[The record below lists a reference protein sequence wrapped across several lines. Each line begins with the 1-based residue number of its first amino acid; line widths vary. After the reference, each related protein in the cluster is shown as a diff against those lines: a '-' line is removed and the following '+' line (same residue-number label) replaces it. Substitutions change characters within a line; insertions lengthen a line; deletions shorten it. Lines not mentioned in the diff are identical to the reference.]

1 MSIPT
6 AQKTWKV
13 VRQGKPSKA
22 LEFDEHSAVPSELKR
37 GEVLVKVQAA
47 ALNPVGYK
55 LMQLM
60 PNMFANRPFPA
71 ENDFSGVIAA
81 VHESTDS
88 ESEFKVGDRVFG
100 IIPVEVQRETKQ
112 GALAQYLRTDASYLA
127 RLPTNVTFTQAAGF
141 ALAAETAWQ
150 GLFKFGGLEPGQ
162 SVFINGGSSSVGC
175 FAIQIA
181 KAKGCK
187 VVASASSKNEEYVK
201 SWGADEFI
209 DYTAGPLHLALSKN
223 PPSPKFH
230 VILDAVGLD
239 DPSLYLN
246 SRSYLAPNGIYL
258 STGPMPSFSLGGMR
272 DMLSLIFHAYLR
284 PRWLGGVP
292 SAFKIFMLKHNRE
305 DLHEIKELIQEGKLK
320 PAVDSVF
327 AFEDT
332 LKAYDRLM
340 SHRAKGKV
348 VIRVDPEAE

>member
-1 MSIPT
+1 
-6 AQKTWKV
+6 
-13 VRQGKPSKA
+13 
-22 LEFDEHSAVPSELKR
+22 
-37 GEVLVKVQAA
+37 
-47 ALNPVGYK
+47 
-55 LMQLM
+55 MQLM

-71 ENDFSGVIAA
+71 ENEFSGVIAA

-100 IIPVEVQRETKQ
+100 IIPVELQRETKQ
-112 GALAQYLRTDASYLA
+112 GALAQYIRTDASYLA
-127 RLPTNVTFTQAAGF
+127 RLPANVSFTQAAGF

-201 SWGADEFI
+201 SWGADEVCFVKNGHTAAAECDTSQFI

-239 DPSLYLN
+239 DPSLYVN
-246 SRSYLAPNGIYL
+246 SRPYLAPNGIYL
-258 STGPMPSFSLGGMR
+258 STGPMPSFSLGGMS
-272 DMLSLIFHAYLR
+272 DMLSLILHAFLR

-292 SAFKIFMLKHNRE
+292 SAFK
-305 DLHEIKELIQEGKLK
+305 
-320 PAVDSVF
+320 SVI
-327 AFEDT
+327 
-332 LKAYDRLM
+332 LPVLLC
-340 SHRAKGKV
+340 
-348 VIRVDPEAE
+348 VI